1 MKILSL
7 LSIIVVLVTPVKGG
21 AQEITT
27 LEVWEDVS
35 KASAIGKAVSDFEA
49 MYNCQVKI
57 REIDAIN
64 QLDALR
70 EHIKDKS
77 SIPDVMILVSDKMG
91 EAVKDG
97 LLSPLDFMDTD
108 TDQYMDSAVGAF
120 ADGGKFYAAPRSVE
134 SLVVYYNQDMI
145 EYPLETLS
153 EYEKNAKENKKQG
166 KLGLIGKFDD
176 IY

>member
-7 LSIIVVLVTPVKGG
+7 LSIIVVMITPVKGV

-64 QLDALR
+64 QLGALR
-70 EHIKDKS
+70 EHIR
-77 SIPDVMILVSDKMG
+77 INH
-91 EAVKDG
+91 
-97 LLSPLDFMDTD
+97 
-108 TDQYMDSAVGAF
+108 
-120 ADGGKFYAAPRSVE
+120 RS
-134 SLVVYYNQDMI
+134 LM
-145 EYPLETLS
+145 L
-153 EYEKNAKENKKQG
+153 
-166 KLGLIGKFDD
+166 
-176 IY
+176 